1 MTRFPVLIQL
11 ASDATV
17 DKISHLYV
25 VRDETIVKISYT
37 NAVRDATVVKISY
50 TNIVRDA
57 TDSCAAATGFKI

>member
-1 MTRFPVLIQL
+1 MVRLINIIDKISCINT

-17 DKISHLYV
+17 DKISQYYV

-37 NAVRDATVVKISY
+37 NV
-50 TNIVRDA
+50 VRDA